1 MFFFF
6 VQIYADDDQDN
17 LVEEPKDTKKDKQSF
32 GPLEKLHGLTV
43 LEDDTQLAD
52 DEDMYDGDEDAE
64 SGDWYPDYDRRREK
78 VSDFVLLRQLDKLT

>member
-1 MFFFF
+1 M
-6 VQIYADDDQDN
+6 
-17 LVEEPKDTKKDKQSF
+17 
-32 GPLEKLHGLTV
+32 EKLHGLTV

-78 VSDFVLLRQLDKLT
+78 VSYN